1 MRSVVEGALAIAAC
15 SLLAAPAGRG
25 AEPLRAGIIGCDTS
39 HVTAFTAL
47 LNDEKSQLGVRVTAA
62 FPGGSPDLATSRD
75 RVDGYVKELADSG
88 VTIVDSI
95 EALVAQCDVILLES
109 VDGRVHLEQ
118 FRQAAVGKP
127 VFIDKPAAASL
138 ADVQE
143 IFSIADRT
151 HTPAFTSS
159 ALRFCDQV
167 RELKADKSLGDLFGA
182 ETSTPYHKDP
192 THPDFFWYA
201 IHGVESLFALM
212 GSGCESVSCV
222 ESDTAAI
229 ITGRWHDGRLG
240 VVRGIK
246 LGREEYVF
254 TAFGAKDVGQR
265 RGFSGYDPLVGEIAK
280 FFAGGAAPV
289 ERQETLEIFAFMEA
303 AQESK
308 SDGGREV
315 TLESMFERAESQKE
329 TP

>member
-1 MRSVVEGALAIAAC
+1 MRVVVEGALAIAAC
-15 SLLAAPAGRG
+15 SLLAAPASHG

-39 HVTAFTAL
+39 HARAFAAL
-47 LNDEKSQLGVRVTAA
+47 LNDEESQHGVRVTAA
-62 FPGGSPDLATSRD
+62 FPGGSPDLPASRD
-75 RVDGYVKELADSG
+75 RVDGYVKQLADSG

-95 EALVAQCDVILLES
+95 DSLVEQCDVILLES

-118 FRQAAVGKP
+118 FREAAVGKP

-138 ADVQE
+138 ADVRE
-143 IFSIADRT
+143 IFRIADRT

-167 RELKADKSLGDLFGA
+167 RELKADAALGEMIGA
-182 ETSTPYHKDP
+182 ETSTPYHKDA

-212 GSGCESVSCV
+212 GSGCASVSCV
-222 ESDTAAI
+222 ESDTAAV

-246 LGREEYVF
+246 RGKEEYVI
-254 TAFGAKDVGQR
+254 TAFGAKDVAQR
-265 RGFSGYDPLVGEIAK
+265 RGFSGYQPLVGEIAK
-280 FFAGGAAPV
+280 FFAGGAEPV

-303 AQESK
+303 AQESQEN
-308 SDGGREV
+308 GGREV
-315 TLESMFERAESQKE
+315 TLEAMFERAEKAAGE
-329 TP
+329 